1 METNFPIFFNMQPLQ
16 FVWLANSWVALLC
29 SGDMFLTVEEDRRRV
44 VVGKLMMQLYVR
56 MARNALD
63 RNLKLFRCRP
73 KLHILNHIAED
84 CRPSR
89 LNPAHLACWMD
100 EDNIKRVMHVKK
112 AVHKRVA
119 TQRCL
124 ERYKLGLVARLK
136 DAEPKLR

>member
-1 METNFPIFFNMQPLQ
+1 M
-16 FVWLANSWVALLC
+16 
-29 SGDMFLTVEEDRRRV
+29 
-44 VVGKLMMQLYVR
+44 VVGKLMMRLYVR

-73 KLHILNHIAED
+73 KLHILNHIVED

-112 AVHKRVA
+112 AVRKRVA

-124 ERYKLGLVARLK
+124 ERYKLRLK
-136 DAEPKLR
+136 DAEPKLK

>member
-1 METNFPIFFNMQPLQ
+1 M
-16 FVWLANSWVALLC
+16 WLANSWVALLC
-29 SGDMFLTVEEDRRRV
+29 SGAMFLTPEEDRERV

-56 MARNALD
+56 MARDALD
-63 RNLKLFRCRP
+63 RNQRLFRCRP
-73 KLHILNHIAED
+73 KLHILNHMTED
-84 CRPSR
+84 VRPSR

-112 AVHKRVA
+112 HVA

-136 DAEPKLR
+136 EAEPKLRRK